1 MSGDKH
7 SEDNIKYAPVLQYIK
22 RKNII
27 YFIIFIV
34 YNIIF
39 YS

>member
-27 YFIIFIV
+27 IYIL
-34 YNIIF
+34 
-39 YS
+39 